1 MELEALEEARFRFDN
16 LGASL
21 MIISPMTEDQ
31 TREYKQ
37 EKGFS
42 LDLLSDPGN
51 QVAEAYGLAYTV
63 PEDLKGVYLDMGIDL
78 GEYNGDDTWRLP
90 MPARYIIDRD
100 RVIRYARINPD
111 HTQRPEPIETV
122 KALEKIIE

>member
-1 MELEALEEARFRFDN
+1 M
-16 LGASL
+16 
-21 MIISPMTEDQ
+21 MISPMTEDQ
-31 TREYKQ
+31 TREFKQ

-42 LDLLSDPGN
+42 IELLSDPGN
-51 QVAEAYGLAYTV
+51 RVAEAYGLAYTV
-63 PEDLKGVYLDMGIDL
+63 PGELKGVYLDMGSDL
-78 GEYNGDDTWRLP
+78 SEYNGENTWRLP

-100 RVIRYARINPD
+100 RMIRYARINPD